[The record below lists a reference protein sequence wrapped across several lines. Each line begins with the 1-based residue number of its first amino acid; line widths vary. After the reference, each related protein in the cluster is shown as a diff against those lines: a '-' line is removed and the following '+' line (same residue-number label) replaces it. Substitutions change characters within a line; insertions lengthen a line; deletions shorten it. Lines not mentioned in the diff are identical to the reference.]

1 MSTGVLLRDVL
12 DSLLP
17 HGAAHEATPGGNLDN
32 LYTAIAK
39 FLEGI
44 HDQGTSLQ
52 YIRNAAGTPILSD
65 LEQEY
70 GILPSPG
77 QTISQRQAILAYHK
91 VKRGLSGQWW
101 VLQNA
106 ITSAGFTGVNVI
118 PNDPAVN
125 SAPFLGGTAQ
135 AWCGNTT
142 SVCGYLST
150 GTGGVVTVTWYPAGG
165 TYVLLGPGEIPGAQP
180 AFKSQGPQNAR
191 AYVSGGTY
199 SITVVTT
206 PNAAANS
213 SYILL
218 GPGETPG
225 KQPAFKAQ
233 GPPGE
238 SFASSGGPANL
249 APVYGAYCSA
259 PVSGQLVVNGQQYLN
274 AGTVLGCGSG
284 IQCHQIWPAT
294 VNNNLCGSFVYTQ
307 QALSQFGPPQEPG
320 RYGLV
325 FFVAGAATYDATGR
339 IATLTQASVP
349 SGRVQ
354 ELATLILRYKPLHT
368 WCALLMNAV

>member
-17 HGAAHEATPGGNLDN
+17 HGAAHEVAPGGNLDS

-77 QTISQRQAILAYHK
+77 QTVAQRQAILQYHK

-118 PNDPAVN
+118 PNDPAVAA
-125 SAPFLGGTAQ
+125 APFLSGVAE
-135 AWCGNTT
+135 AWCGGGNTC
-142 SVCGYLST
+142 CGFYT
-150 GTGGVVTVTWYPAGG
+150 VTGGIVLITYYSAFSP
-165 TYVLLGPGEIPGAQP
+165 YVLLGPGETPGAQP
-180 AFKSQGPQNAR
+180 AFKSQGPPNAKQ
-191 AYVSGGTY
+191 AASGAQY
-199 SITVVTT
+199 SITVVTL
-206 PNAAANS
+206 PNAPVAS
-213 SYILL
+213 TYILL
-218 GPGETPG
+218 GPGERPG
-225 KQPAFKAQ
+225 NQPSLKAQ
-233 GPPGE
+233 GPPGA
-238 SFASSGGPANL
+238 SFTAASGPINL
-249 APVYGAYCSA
+249 PLLYEAFCCSST
-259 PVSGQLVVNGQQYLN
+259 SGQLVVNGQQYQN

-307 QALSQFGPPQEPG
+307 RVLSQFGPPQEPG

-325 FFVAGAATYDATGR
+325 FFVAGAATYDSAGHVL
-339 IATLTQASVP
+339 TLTQASVP
-349 SGRVQ
+349 TARVQ

-368 WCALLMNAV
+368 WCALIYSAV